1 MYSIYHMPMYPL
13 PRDITMLYCLTVAHS
28 YIRLGICVYCFLKLA
43 VVHPSEEFEVSNV
56 NRKSRTVTFHCIVQI
71 VQPVKFII
79 TCH

>member
-1 MYSIYHMPMYPL
+1 
-13 PRDITMLYCLTVAHS
+13 MLYCLTVVHS

-79 TCH
+79 IMSLTKDGLGVLWSRNCS